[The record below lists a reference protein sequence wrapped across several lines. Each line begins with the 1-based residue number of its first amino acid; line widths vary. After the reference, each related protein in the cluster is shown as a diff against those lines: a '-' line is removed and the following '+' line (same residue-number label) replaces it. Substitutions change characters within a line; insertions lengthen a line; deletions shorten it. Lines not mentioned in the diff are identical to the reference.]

1 MPRLLFFYLFKRI
14 GLSMRLDAAPARR
27 EGGAGRENRFE
38 PARGQRQQRAPEAPS
53 AMASAFA
60 KLQGLGK
67 R

>member
-1 MPRLLFFYLFKRI
+1 VARQRI

-27 EGGAGRENRFE
+27 EPGAARDNRFE
-38 PARGQRQQRAPEAPS
+38 PVRGATRMGGSGATPRPPQPTS

-60 KLQGLGK
+60 KLQGAVK